1 MKHALP
7 IEQFSKPLLSLTAVR
22 WITEIPDPEDSS
34 VVEDVE
40 MFTVVGEQYRLE
52 SVEEAI
58 GRLGESTGFLPPRF
72 WLIHDDANVHDSLAV
87 AVYAVA
93 ANEAFHIGFLPK
105 EQARAFRAG
114 MQAMGCEGQSLEVLG
129 CITQGKSSPHPN
141 GRIYLPV
148 NFAELCQRGYADDPA
163 NQVDWLNDQSPVEP
177 RPGRDP
183 ATDFSFEEL
192 CKIYCWYAKK
202 RRWFC
207 FPNDCESNA
216 EGIRSAG
223 IGLPRADFDPF
234 LKSAP
239 DGSAAPAPPPRDQ
252 TAASSLPPAS
262 QWYYLREG
270 VEAGPFTSAGLRS
283 EAQAGRITPS
293 DQVRRGDLSK
303 WVPAARV
310 KGLFADGAAERT
322 STSEPTA
329 QPGAAD
335 GIDSILEFVK
345 ALTPPWSADA
355 VTATVPKMFDNL
367 PPADQQGSRTLLLDG
382 KKNGAAT
389 AFLYADVETASLA
402 YKAVCKGLGKNFG
415 MVARLGD
422 EARFLYMF
430 QEMPPQI
437 KLPPVES
444 SEVVFRRRQ
453 IVVHLR
459 MMDSQPEPVIA
470 CAVEID
476 IRAGGLS

>member
-1 MKHALP
+1 
-7 IEQFSKPLLSLTAVR
+7 
-22 WITEIPDPEDSS
+22 
-34 VVEDVE
+34 
-40 MFTVVGEQYRLE
+40 
-52 SVEEAI
+52 
-58 GRLGESTGFLPPRF
+58 
-72 WLIHDDANVHDSLAV
+72 
-87 AVYAVA
+87 
-93 ANEAFHIGFLPK
+93 
-105 EQARAFRAG
+105 
-114 MQAMGCEGQSLEVLG
+114 
-129 CITQGKSSPHPN
+129 
-141 GRIYLPV
+141 V
-148 NFAELCQRGYADDPA
+148 NFAELCQRGFAEDPA
-163 NQVDWLNDQSPVEP
+163 NQVDWLKDQSPVEP

-183 ATDFSFEEL
+183 AKDFSFEEL

-202 RRWFC
+202 RKWFC
-207 FPNDCESNA
+207 FPDDCESNA

-239 DGSAAPAPPPRDQ
+239 DGSAAAAPPPREQ

-270 VEAGPFTSAGLRS
+270 VEAGPFTSDGLRS

-303 WVPAARV
+303 WVPASRV
-310 KGLFADGAAERT
+310 KGLFAGGAAERA

-335 GIDSILEFVK
+335 GIDSILEFGK
-345 ALTPPWSADA
+345 ALPPPWSAE
-355 VTATVPKMFDNL
+355 
-367 PPADQQGSRTLLLDG
+367 LDG

-422 EARFLYMF
+422 EARFYSLHS
-430 QEMPPQI
+430 PKHRI
-437 KLPPVES
+437 DS
-444 SEVVFRRRQ
+444 SKSNATPHCCRPCCPE
-453 IVVHLR
+453 
-459 MMDSQPEPVIA
+459 DSCASPRPEK
-470 CAVEID
+470 
-476 IRAGGLS
+476 R